1 MIVGVAEFLHTTRD
15 KPTMAMFESRFVP
28 LEATLLAGTRSPA
41 KAEKAPSR
49 RAFLRAILAT
59 FAGAQLDPLI
69 RAMLHDKT
77 LIAEAAE
84 LSGAAITVD
93 LHCHANSS
101 RGRTLAEFDS
111 EIPDNMRGGGLD
123 AGVFAVR
130 GDHGTLRRSP
140 TGHYTESRKPAVGVL
155 FQSSQDQLDKVLKA
169 IKAGKIGLA
178 KSPTEVVEAKKN
190 RQPCA
195 VLAIEGS
202 DPLEG
207 DLSRVNF
214 FYDLGVRVLQ
224 LMHYRINEVGDIMTE
239 APHHKG
245 LTTFG
250 QDVVKEMNKLGMVI
264 DVAHASPETV
274 GGVLGASRHP
284 VICSHTGAYA
294 LRTNS
299 RHLEDKDMT
308 AISKK
313 GGVIGVWP
321 LLRRRDNFQT
331 YIRELDYVKNLVG
344 ADHVGI
350 GTDLFGIASETA
362 IPTHKEFALVP
373 AALLSR
379 GYRETDVEKIVGG
392 NFMRVFRE
400 VARGTG

>member
-1 MIVGVAEFLHTTRD
+1 
-15 KPTMAMFESRFVP
+15 MFGSRFGP
-28 LEATLLAGTRSPA
+28 LMATRLAGSRSPT
-41 KAEKAPSR
+41 KADKAPSR
-49 RAFLRAILAT
+49 RAFLRGLLAT
-59 FAGAQLDPLI
+59 FAAAQLDPLF
-69 RAMLHDKT
+69 RAILHDRT
-77 LIAEAAE
+77 LMAEAAE
-84 LSGAAITVD
+84 LSGDAITVD
-93 LHCHANSS
+93 LHCHPNLSS
-101 RGRTLAEFDS
+101 GRRLAEFDS
-111 EIPDNMRGGGLD
+111 EIPDNMRSGRLD

-140 TGHYTESRKPAVGVL
+140 TGHYTESRKPAVGEL
-155 FQSSQDQLDKVLKA
+155 FQSSRDQLDKVLKA
-169 IKAGKIGLA
+169 SKAGMIGLA
-178 KSPTEVVEAKKN
+178 MSPTDILEAKKN

-195 VLAIEGS
+195 VLAMEGS

-207 DLSRVNF
+207 DLSRVKF

-250 QDVVKEMNKLGMVI
+250 QDVVKDMNKLGMII
-264 DVAHASPETV
+264 DVAHASPDTV
-274 GGVLGASRHP
+274 SGVLAASQHP

-294 LRTNS
+294 LRPNS

-308 AISKK
+308 AIGKK
-313 GGVIGVWP
+313 DGVIGVWP
-321 LLRRRDNFQT
+321 LLSRRDNFQT

-350 GTDLFGIASETA
+350 GTDLFGIAGHTA
-362 IPTHKEFALVP
+362 IPTHKEFALIP

-379 GYRETDVEKIVGG
+379 GYREIDVEKIVGG
-392 NFMRVFRE
+392 NFMRIFRE
-400 VARGTG
+400 VVRRTG

>member
-1 MIVGVAEFLHTTRD
+1 
-15 KPTMAMFESRFVP
+15 MFESRFVSLFAP
-28 LEATLLAGTRSPA
+28 RRIGTASTM
-41 KAEKAPSR
+41 KAQKPRSR
-49 RAFLRAILAT
+49 RAFLRVLFAT
-59 FAGAQLDPLI
+59 FAGAQVDSLFRSI
-69 RAMLHDKT
+69 LHDGT
-77 LIAEAAE
+77 LMAEAVE
-84 LSGAAITVD
+84 LSGDAITVD
-93 LHCHANSS
+93 LHCHPNLSS
-101 RGRTLAEFDS
+101 GRRLAEFDADV
-111 EIPDNMRGGGLD
+111 PDNMRAGGLD

-140 TGHYTESRKPAVGVL
+140 TGHYTESRKPAVGEL
-155 FQSSQDQLDKVLKA
+155 FQGSQDQLDKVLKA
-169 IKAGKIGLA
+169 SKAGKIALA
-178 KSPTEVVEAKKN
+178 TSPTDIVEAKKN
-190 RQPCA
+190 RRPCA

-207 DLSRVNF
+207 DLSRVKF

-239 APHHKG
+239 APRHKG

-250 QDVVKEMNKLGMVI
+250 QDVVKEMNKLGMLI
-264 DVAHASPETV
+264 DLAHASSDTIS
-274 GGVLGASRHP
+274 GVLAASQHP

-294 LRTNS
+294 LRANS
-299 RHLEDKDMT
+299 RHLENGDMT

-331 YIRELDYVKNLVG
+331 YIRELDYVNNLVG

-362 IPTHKEFALVP
+362 IPTHKEFALIP

-379 GYRETDVEKIVGG
+379 GYRESDVEKIVGG

-400 VARGTG
+400 VARPTG